1 METTITFVLGT
12 FTGAVLLGIVFGI
25 VKLLR
30 INKEIA
36 TMQENLQ
43 KNKEAGK
50 NRQIHTDER
59 FAIRDQR
66 AKEAR
71 QELERDLEDRF
82 RGVYD
87 TFQSIQNSVWKQ
99 ADEVQQQIG
108 ELIAKLE
115 KMTDESESYTD
126 KEVHRLVDLIDDVR
140 TEANDE
146 CEAVRRYTD
155 KRIDKTVDVL
165 CERMDSSFN
174 DVKSYHGAAHP
185 YNKQSTEYQYGS
197 DASKTIT
204 STSEVPDR
212 IYS

>member
-66 AKEAR
+66 AKEVR

-126 KEVHRLVDLIDDVR
+126 NEVHRLVDLIDDVR

-165 CERMDSSFN
+165 CERMDSLN
-174 DVKSYHGAAHP
+174 NKRP
-185 YNKQSTEYQYGS
+185 YTYDSTTPYASGGVNYTDS
-197 DASKTIT
+197 DT
-204 STSEVPDR
+204 STNTTKEVPDR